1 MIKIREKWTNLQ
13 RGLGFRIALSV
24 GLVLLASYVVFI
36 YLILDV
42 QQRFY
47 LDQIVREAARFS
59 SAVLNSTYSNMLHE
73 DPEATKLFLR
83 EIGKQKGV
91 SDVRI
96 YSHTGLIKFSNHPD
110 EIGQIV
116 NIKSEECLACHSE
129 DKPFNEVVTDK
140 RTRIQ
145 DRDDGRI
152 LGMITPI
159 YNDKN
164 CFSAACHVHPEN
176 KRVLGVLDMKMSL
189 KRFDSHIRSLV
200 LKVVLLG
207 LGTFV
212 AVLATI
218 GLYIVFRVH
227 KPVSRLQ
234 VAMQKV
240 AVGDFS
246 YKTLV
251 ESKDQLGQLAAVFNL
266 MRDQIRRRTQELMRS
281 RLEYKNLFEQV
292 PCFISVIDKDF
303 RIIRQNSHMTGL
315 FKGSVGMRCYEVFK
329 KKHERCEDCH
339 AIRTFSE
346 GQKYIK
352 EHCGLD
358 VSGQDANYVSYSSP
372 IFNEKGEVV
381 YSMLIAVDIR
391 DRVKLEHELQV
402 SKDFQTNLIENS
414 IHGIIATDRDGR
426 IAIFNQAAEKLL
438 GYKSAE
444 VIGDREI
451 QQYFPRQFVEMILT
465 SQLGKPLADSRLVEL
480 ETVIDSSDGESIP
493 VKFSGLIL
501 FDHGRPIGSVGFL
514 EDLRTFKRLEREK
527 QASDRLAVVG
537 QTVAGLAHGIKNIIQ
552 GLEGGVYVVE
562 TAIEDNDSKLMDRGW
577 NMVKNNIRRIGDL
590 VKDLLTYSK
599 ERAPE
604 YEATDPNAL
613 AEEVCD
619 LFEIKA
625 QEKSIVIERQ
635 FDSNLSKMFQVFLDQ
650 RGIHTCL
657 SNLIS
662 NAIDACEADK
672 KKPSHKIIMRTM
684 EDQEGGIIFEVSDN
698 GSGMTDETK
707 RKLFSSFY
715 STKGSRGTG
724 LGLLVTSKIVV
735 EHGGEI
741 FFESVQDVG
750 TTFTIRIPLGHGSS
764 SSLTSGH
771 GDDKDTTANA
781 NNVA

>member
-1 MIKIREKWTNLQ
+1 MTKIREKWTSLS

-24 GLVLLASYVVFI
+24 GLILLASYVVFI
-36 YLILDV
+36 YLILGV

-47 LDQIVREAARFS
+47 LDQIVLEAARFS
-59 SAVLNSTYSNMLHE
+59 SAVLNSTYGNMLHD
-73 DPEATKLFLR
+73 DPEATKSFLK

-96 YSHTGLIKFSNHPD
+96 YSHDGLIKFSNHPED
-110 EIGQIV
+110 VGQKA
-116 NIKSEECLACHSE
+116 NMKSEACLACHTE
-129 DKPFNEVVTDK
+129 DKPFSEVVTDK
-140 RTRIQ
+140 RTRIHY
-145 DRDDGRI
+145 RADDRI

-159 YNDKN
+159 YNEKS
-164 CFSAACHVHPEN
+164 CYSAACHVHPADQ
-176 KRVLGVLDMKMSL
+176 KVLGVLDMQMSL
-189 KRFDSHIRSLV
+189 KRFDSHIQSLV
-200 LKVVLLG
+200 LQVVLLG

-212 AVLATI
+212 AVLGTI

-227 KPVSRLQ
+227 RPVSKLQ

-240 AVGDFS
+240 AAGDFT
-246 YKTLV
+246 YKIPA
-251 ESKDQLGQLAAVFNL
+251 ESKDQLGQLAASFSL
-266 MRDQIRRRTQELMRS
+266 MRDQIRRRTQELIRS

-303 RIIRQNSHMTGL
+303 QIVRQNSHMTGL
-315 FKGSVGMRCYEVFK
+315 FKGSVGMHCYEVFK
-329 KKHERCEDCH
+329 KRHERCEDCH

-358 VSGQDANYVSYSSP
+358 VSGHDANYVSYSSP
-372 IFNEKGEVV
+372 IFNEKGDVV

-414 IHGIIATDRDGR
+414 IHGIIATDKDGR
-426 IAIFNQAAEKLL
+426 VAIFNQAAEKLL
-438 GYKSAE
+438 VYKPLE
-444 VIGDREI
+444 VIGDSEI
-451 QQYFPRQFVEMILT
+451 QQYFPRQFVEMILA
-465 SQLGKPLADSRLVEL
+465 SQLGNPLPNSRLVEL
-480 ETVIDSSDGESIP
+480 ETVIDSSNGESIP
-493 VKFSGLIL
+493 IKFSGLIL
-501 FDHGRPIGSVGFL
+501 FGGGKPIGSVGFL

-527 QASDRLAVVG
+527 HASDRLAVVG

-577 NMVKNNIRRIGDL
+577 NMVKNNIHRIADL

-613 AEEVCD
+613 AEEVCT

-657 SNLIS
+657 SNLIT

-672 KKPSHKIIMRTM
+672 KKPSHKIIMRTI
-684 EDQEGGIIFEVSDN
+684 EDKEGGVIFEVSDD

-707 RKLFSSFY
+707 RKVFSSFY

-771 GDDKDTTANA
+771 GDEKDATANA
-781 NNVA
+781 NSVA